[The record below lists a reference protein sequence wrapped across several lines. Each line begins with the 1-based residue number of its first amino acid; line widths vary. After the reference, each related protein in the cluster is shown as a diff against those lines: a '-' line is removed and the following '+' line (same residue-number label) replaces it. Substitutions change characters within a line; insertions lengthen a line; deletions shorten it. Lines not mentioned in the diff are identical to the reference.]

1 MARRLLLLIMLVQLV
16 FALAIAG
23 AVAAWWP
30 SGGWPAGLLVALAS
44 VLLVRMVISSNNFR
58 MARRAGSAVPPQHAL
73 TLKGRL
79 RLFWGEFSSSMGTS
93 SWTMLRPRS
102 TLHIA
107 SDGAGLPVLLVHGYG
122 CNGGY
127 WTRLAVQ
134 LRAGGRSWLAVDLEP
149 IGAGIDDYAPQIEAA
164 LERLCAAAGTRQ
176 AVVVAHSMGGL
187 AARAHLRRYGSARVA
202 RVLTVGTPHHGT
214 ALASL
219 GPGLNARQM
228 QRGSAWLGALAASE
242 TPQTRALITSL
253 WSHHDNI
260 VAPQES
266 ARLPGAE
273 NVEFGGIGHVEL
285 GSHPRVLRFVLDE
298 IKAMDS
304 VGIVR

>member
-1 MARRLLLLIMLVQLV
+1 MARRILLLIMLVQLI
-16 FALAIAG
+16 AGLAIAR
-23 AVAAWWP
+23 AVAGWWP
-30 SGGWPAGLLVALAS
+30 AGGWPAGLLLALAS

-58 MARRAGSAVPPQHAL
+58 MARRAGSAVPAGHAL
-73 TLKGRL
+73 SLGGRL

-93 SWTMLRPRS
+93 SWTMLRPRT

-107 SDGAGLPVLLVHGYG
+107 SGEQGLPVLLVHGYG

-127 WTRLAVQ
+127 WTRLAMR
-134 LRAGGRSWLAVDLEP
+134 LSAAGKSWLAVDLEP
-149 IGAGIDDYAPQIEAA
+149 IGAGIDDYAPLIEAA
-164 LERLCAAAGTRQ
+164 LARLCAASGKPRAI
-176 AVVVAHSMGGL
+176 VVGHSMGGL
-187 AARAHLRRYGSARVA
+187 AARAHLRRYGDARVA
-202 RVLTVGTPHHGT
+202 HVITVGAPHHGT
-214 ALASL
+214 ALANF

-228 QRGSAWLGALAASE
+228 QRGSAWLAELAASE

-266 ARLPGAE
+266 ARLRGAG

-285 GSHPRVLRFVLDE
+285 GSHPRVLRFILDE
-298 IKAMDS
+298 INRMDS
-304 VGIVR
+304 ARIVR